1 MVAEPLKQSL
11 FPRVDASSIRLQGHI
26 FQPYF
31 HLWPQRK
38 KLQEGKGEATEDIGH
53 RGYFKNSWQTVGLM
67 KELTQHEDFKIH
79 NKQDSI
85 IYFSFF
91 F

>member
-1 MVAEPLKQSL
+1 MPVVKGYKNIFFSL
-11 FPRVDASSIRLQGHI
+11 
-26 FQPYF
+26 YF

-53 RGYFKNSWQTVGLM
+53 RGYFQNPRQTVGLM
-67 KELTQHEDFKIH
+67 KKLTHNEVFKIH
-79 NKQDSI
+79 SKQDLI

-91 F
+91 LLI